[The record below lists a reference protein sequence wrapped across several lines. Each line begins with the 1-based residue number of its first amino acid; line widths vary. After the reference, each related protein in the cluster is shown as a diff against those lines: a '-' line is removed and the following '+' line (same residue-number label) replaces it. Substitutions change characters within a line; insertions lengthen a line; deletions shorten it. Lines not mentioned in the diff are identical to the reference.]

1 MNKEIIPVGHMISV
15 TILFTV
21 GTSIFMGLPGQ
32 SGNSKWIALLFAMVL
47 VVPLLLI
54 YARLHVLFPGKDL
67 FDMLIVVFGSVLGRM
82 ISCLYIWYAFYLG
95 ALALRVF
102 GEFSRLIALTETPML
117 VPMLCVGL
125 LCIWVV
131 KAGIEVLGRSAKLL
145 LLFTLFVNL
154 IIFILSTSK
163 LEYHHVLPLVDKGW
177 YSVISDTLGTCSVI
191 FAEIII
197 ILGAFSTISNKAKAA
212 GKKILFGG
220 VLISGMIILSAT
232 LRNLLML
239 GPEVVSSLN
248 FPSYVSAG
256 RINVGDFLTRI
267 EASSAVTFVI
277 TTFIKGSLCLYV
289 ASCGVAKVFK
299 LKSYRSVVLQLGLL
313 MIYFADFVY
322 KDMMG
327 MQYFYYHIYKFYA
340 FPFQVIIPLA
350 LWICAEIMVSRS
362 KSKQVASQQ

>member
-15 TILFTV
+15 TVLFTV

-47 VVPLLLI
+47 VVPLILI
-54 YARLHVLFPGKDL
+54 YARIHVLFPGKDL
-67 FDMLIVVFGSVLGRM
+67 FDMLIAVYGRVLGRM
-82 ISCLYIWYAFYLG
+82 ISCLYIWYAFHLG

-102 GEFSRLIALTETPML
+102 GEFSRSVALTETPML
-117 VPMLCVGL
+117 VPMLCLGL

-145 LLFTLFVNL
+145 LLFTIAVNL
-154 IIFILSTSK
+154 IIFTLSISK
-163 LEYHHVLPLVDKGW
+163 LEYHHLLPLFDKGLQ
-177 YSVISDTLGTCSVI
+177 SVLSDTMGTFSVT

-197 ILGAFSTISNKAKAA
+197 ILGAFSTISNKAA

-248 FPSYVSAG
+248 FPSYVSAS
-256 RINVGDFLTRI
+256 RINVGDFLSRI
-267 EASSAVTFVI
+267 EASTAVVFVI
-277 TTFIKGSLCLYV
+277 TTFIKASLCLYV
-289 ASCGVAKVFK
+289 ASSGLAKVFK
-299 LKSYRSVVLQLGLL
+299 LKSYRSVVLQMGLL

-322 KDMMG
+322 KDIME
-327 MQYFYYHIYKFYA
+327 MQYFSYHIYKIYA
-340 FPFQVIIPLA
+340 FPFQVIIPLV

-362 KSKQVASQQ
+362 KHKQVASQQ